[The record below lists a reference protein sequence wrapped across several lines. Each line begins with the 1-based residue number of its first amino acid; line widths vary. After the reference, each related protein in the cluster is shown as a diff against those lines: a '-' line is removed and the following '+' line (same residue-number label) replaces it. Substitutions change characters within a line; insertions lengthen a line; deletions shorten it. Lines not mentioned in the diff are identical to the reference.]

1 MRWPLPWDCL
11 SSVDSDGLSRVYRV
25 LPWEPLI
32 NSESF
37 SCAGKIRQ
45 IKAPIAGNSQP
56 KAGPMS
62 EAIALGLA
70 KIGNAELA
78 YFNKQMLIHEL
89 IRGSLG
95 TYSIDMPGRLDNR
108 QYEPVGVTVYWQ
120 NII

>member
-1 MRWPLPWDCL
+1 
-11 SSVDSDGLSRVYRV
+11 
-25 LPWEPLI
+25 
-32 NSESF
+32 
-37 SCAGKIRQ
+37 
-45 IKAPIAGNSQP
+45 
-56 KAGPMS
+56 MS

-78 YFNKQMLIHEL
+78 YFNQQMLIHEL

-95 TYSIDMPGRLDNR
+95 TYSIDMPGRLNNR